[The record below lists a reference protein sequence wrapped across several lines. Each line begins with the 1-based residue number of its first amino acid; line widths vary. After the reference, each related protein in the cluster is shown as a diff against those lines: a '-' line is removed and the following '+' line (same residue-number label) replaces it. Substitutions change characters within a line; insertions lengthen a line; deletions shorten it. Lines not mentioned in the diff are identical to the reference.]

1 MSINYAFEQMP
12 RLGKSS
18 FGSHLPRF
26 RERTSRSH
34 FQKREVQK
42 QLEEDIKTFAQ
53 VFERKM
59 RESIF
64 VIIAKT
70 VVGDRVIACFGDK
83 YTIDEMFDL
92 KAKLPQK
99 YYTATMDEYKIS
111 QSEVYNNKLYNKI
124 KELIFKKKSK

>member
-1 MSINYAFEQMP
+1 MEWKDSI
-12 RLGKSS
+12 
-18 FGSHLPRF
+18 
-26 RERTSRSH
+26 REY
-34 FQKREVQK
+34 FKRIQDAEKDTKKEIDASEINEFFKK

>member
-1 MSINYAFEQMP
+1 MEWKDSI
-12 RLGKSS
+12 
-18 FGSHLPRF
+18 
-26 RERTSRSH
+26 REY
-34 FQKREVQK
+34 FKRIQDAEKDTKKEINASEINEFFKK

>member
-1 MSINYAFEQMP
+1 MEWKDSI
-12 RLGKSS
+12 
-18 FGSHLPRF
+18 
-26 RERTSRSH
+26 REY
-34 FQKREVQK
+34 FKRIQDAEKDTKKEINASEINDFFKK

-83 YTIDEMFDL
+83 YTIDEMFNL

>member
-1 MSINYAFEQMP
+1 MEWKDSI
-12 RLGKSS
+12 
-18 FGSHLPRF
+18 
-26 RERTSRSH
+26 REY
-34 FQKREVQK
+34 FKRIQDAEKDTKKEINASEINDFFKK

>member
-1 MSINYAFEQMP
+1 MEWKDSI
-12 RLGKSS
+12 
-18 FGSHLPRF
+18 
-26 RERTSRSH
+26 REY
-34 FQKREVQK
+34 FKRIQDAEKDTKKEINASEINDFFKK

-53 VFERKM
+53 VFEQKM

-124 KELIFKKKSK
+124 KELIFKKKSE

>member
-1 MSINYAFEQMP
+1 MEWKDSI
-12 RLGKSS
+12 
-18 FGSHLPRF
+18 
-26 RERTSRSH
+26 REY
-34 FQKREVQK
+34 FKRIQDAEKDTKKEINASEINDFFKK

-59 RESIF
+59 QESIF

>member
-1 MSINYAFEQMP
+1 MEWKDSISEYFKLIQDAEKDTKKEINASEINDFF
-12 RLGKSS
+12 K
-18 FGSHLPRF
+18 
-26 RERTSRSH
+26 
-34 FQKREVQK
+34 K